1 MTESEYQKEI
11 EKIFTKFPSFQIV
24 GGVAYKPGLDNMFD
38 IDQELGFPSKK
49 FRSVHVAGTNGKGS
63 VSHMI
68 ASALMQ
74 LPASAGVSGS
84 SLSLAGDTLKIGLYT
99 SPHLVDFRERIKVN
113 GEMVP
118 KEFVYDFLKRFTP
131 FFEEKNASF
140 FEITT
145 AMAFDYFAK
154 SNVDIAVI
162 ECGLGGRLDSTN
174 IITPMLSIITSIG
187 LDHCQYLGNTLK
199 EIAGEKAG
207 IIKRNIPVVIGES
220 GTPDSGV
227 KEVFMQVAKD
237 NNSKIY
243 FAENTS
249 KYVSGSNDN
258 KAEGPRPEGACLS
271 ARSASNH
278 KISRRFVAGNNA
290 DVQGHGSVNLAGN
303 NADVQ
308 AHGSV
313 NILSSCILSAIE
325 TLDLKGDCQNK
336 NIKTVAVSLSL
347 ILKQFA
353 DEKKLEIDDALL
365 AKVIY
370 GIENAAKLT
379 GLRGRWEQ
387 LGDNPLIICD
397 IGHNEHAFRMLGKQ
411 ISRTAEQRFAKLG
424 GGKLIMVFGIMRD
437 KDLEAEKEY
446 LPQNAIYVFVNANS
460 PRALPANELKE
471 KMLSMGFKGECAGS
485 IKDGIAKAKQISAK
499 EDFIFIGGSS
509 YVVAEALENFK

>member
-207 IIKRNIPVVIGES
+207 IIKRNIPVVIGET

-227 KEVFMQVAKD
+227 KEVFMQVAAD
-237 NNSKIY
+237 NNSQIFLAVK
-243 FAENTS
+243 TS
-249 KYVSGSNDN
+249 KYIGASEAFTEPAERMERSDFKRSGSC
-258 KAEGPRPEGACLS
+258 KAED
-271 ARSASNH
+271 ASLN
-278 KISRRFVAGNNA
+278 S
-290 DVQGHGSVNLAGN
+290 
-303 NADVQ
+303 
-308 AHGSV
+308 
-313 NILSSCILSAIE
+313 LSSCILSATE

-336 NIKTVAVSLSL
+336 NIKTVAVALSL
-347 ILKQFA
+347 ILKQLA
-353 DEKKLEIDDALL
+353 DEKRIEINDALL

-387 LGDNPLIICD
+387 LGENPLIICD

-411 ISRTAEQRFAKLG
+411 ICRTAEQRFAKLG

-446 LPQNAIYVFVNANS
+446 LPQNALYVFVNASS

-485 IKDGIAKAKQISAK
+485 IKDGVAKAKQIASK

-509 YVVAEALENFK
+509 YVVAEALENFE

>member
-1 MTESEYQKEI
+1 MIESEYQKEL
-11 EKIFTKFPSFQIV
+11 ENIFIKFPSFQVV
-24 GGVAYKPGLDNMFD
+24 GEIAYKPGLDNMYD
-38 IDQELGFPSKK
+38 IDKALGFPSKR

-63 VSHMI
+63 VCHMI

-74 LPASAGVSGS
+74 LPSSA
-84 SLSLAGDTLKIGLYT
+84 AGDTLKIGLYT

-113 GEMVP
+113 GEMIS

-154 SNVDIAVI
+154 NNVDIAVI

-187 LDHCQYLGNTLK
+187 FDHCQYLGNTLK
-199 EIAGEKAG
+199 DIAGEKAG
-207 IIKRNIPVVIGES
+207 IIKRNIPVVIGET

-227 KEVFMQVAKD
+227 KEVFMQVAAD
-237 NNSKIY
+237 NNSQI
-243 FAENTS
+243 FLAEKAS
-249 KYVSGSNDN
+249 KYISWSNDN
-258 KAEGPRPEGACLS
+258 KA
-271 ARSASNH
+271 
-278 KISRRFVAGNNA
+278 
-290 DVQGHGSVNLAGN
+290 
-303 NADVQ
+303 
-308 AHGSV
+308 
-313 NILSSCILSAIE
+313 NILSSCILSATE

-336 NIKTVAVSLSL
+336 NIKTVAVALSL
-347 ILKQFA
+347 ILKQLS
-353 DEKKLEIDDALL
+353 DEKKLEVNDALI

-397 IGHNEHAFRMLGKQ
+397 IGHNEHAFRMLGQQ
-411 ISRTAEQRFAKLG
+411 ITRTSEQRFAKLG
-424 GGKLIMVFGIMRD
+424 GGKLIMLFGIMRD

-446 LPQNAIYVFVNANS
+446 LPQNALYIFVNASS
-460 PRALPANELKE
+460 PRALPANELKA
-471 KMLSMGFKGECAGS
+471 KMLSMGFNGECAGS
-485 IKDGIAKAKQISAK
+485 IKDGVAKAKQIAAK

-509 YVVAEALENFK
+509 YVVAEALEFFQK

>member
-1 MTESEYQKEI
+1 MRAEGIMIESEYQKEL
-11 EKIFTKFPSFQIV
+11 ENIFIKFPSFQVV
-24 GGVAYKPGLDNMFD
+24 GEIAYKPGLDNMYD
-38 IDQELGFPSKK
+38 IDKALGFPSKR

-63 VSHMI
+63 VCHMI

-74 LPASAGVSGS
+74 LPSSA
-84 SLSLAGDTLKIGLYT
+84 AGDTLKIGLYT

-113 GEMVP
+113 GEMIS

-154 SNVDIAVI
+154 NNVDIAVI

-187 LDHCQYLGNTLK
+187 FDHCQYLGNTLK
-199 EIAGEKAG
+199 DIAGEKAG
-207 IIKRNIPVVIGES
+207 IIKRNIPVVIGET

-227 KEVFMQVAKD
+227 KEVFMQVAAD
-237 NNSKIY
+237 NNSQI
-243 FAENTS
+243 FLAEKAS
-249 KYVSGSNDN
+249 KYISWSNDN
-258 KAEGPRPEGACLS
+258 KA
-271 ARSASNH
+271 
-278 KISRRFVAGNNA
+278 
-290 DVQGHGSVNLAGN
+290 
-303 NADVQ
+303 
-308 AHGSV
+308 
-313 NILSSCILSAIE
+313 NILSSCILSATE

-336 NIKTVAVSLSL
+336 NIKTVAVALSL
-347 ILKQFA
+347 ILKQLS
-353 DEKKLEIDDALL
+353 DEKKLEVNDALI

-397 IGHNEHAFRMLGKQ
+397 IGHNEHAFRMLGQQ
-411 ISRTAEQRFAKLG
+411 ITRTSEQRFAKLG
-424 GGKLIMVFGIMRD
+424 GGKLIMLFGIMRD

-446 LPQNAIYVFVNANS
+446 LPQNALYIFVNASS
-460 PRALPANELKE
+460 PRALPANELKA
-471 KMLSMGFKGECAGS
+471 KMLSMGFNGECAGS
-485 IKDGIAKAKQISAK
+485 IKDGVAKAKQIAAK

-509 YVVAEALENFK
+509 YVVAEALEFFQK

>member
-1 MTESEYQKEI
+1 MTESEYQEEI
-11 EKIFTKFPSFQIV
+11 KKIFTKFPSFQTV
-24 GGVAYKPGLDNMFD
+24 GGAAYKPGLDNMFE
-38 IDQELGFPSKK
+38 IDKEFGFPSKK
-49 FRSVHVAGTNGKGS
+49 FPSIHVAGTNGKGS

-74 LPASAGVSGS
+74 IPSAPCTSVTS
-84 SLSLAGDTLKIGLYT
+84 AAAARATLKTGLYT

-113 GEMVP
+113 GEMIS
-118 KEFVYDFLKRFTP
+118 KEFVYDFLKGYTP
-131 FFEEKNASF
+131 FFEEKKASF

-207 IIKRNIPVVIGES
+207 IIKRNSPVVIGEC

-237 NNSKIY
+237 NGSPIY
-243 FAENTS
+243 FAENFS
-249 KYVSGSNDN
+249 KYITGGHSSGSSIFSI
-258 KAEGPRPEGACLS
+258 ASLSACLLS
-271 ARSASNH
+271 
-278 KISRRFVAGNNA
+278 GA
-290 DVQGHGSVNLAGN
+290 DN
-303 NADVQ
+303 
-308 AHGSV
+308 
-313 NILSSCILSAIE
+313 
-325 TLDLKGDCQNK
+325 LDLKGDCQDK
-336 NIKTVAVSLSL
+336 NIKTVAVALSL

-353 DEKKLEIDDALL
+353 DEKRLEIDDALL
-365 AKVIY
+365 VKVIS
-370 GIENAAKLT
+370 GIENTAKLT

-397 IGHNEHAFRMLGKQ
+397 IGHNEHAFRILGKQ
-411 ISRTAEQRFAKLG
+411 IGRTAEQRFAKSG

-437 KDLEAEKEY
+437 KDLEAEKKY
-446 LPQNAIYVFVNANS
+446 LPDNAFYIFVNADS
-460 PRALPANELKE
+460 PRALPADELKGR
-471 KMLSMGFKGECAGS
+471 MFSMGFKGECAGS
-485 IKDGIAKAKQISAK
+485 ANKGTVGSIIDGIEMAKQIAAK

-509 YVVAEALENFK
+509 YVVAEVLEYFQK

>member
-1 MTESEYQKEI
+1 MELLRAEGIMIESEYQKEL
-11 EKIFTKFPSFQIV
+11 ENIFIKFPSFQVV
-24 GGVAYKPGLDNMFD
+24 GEIAYKPGLDNMYD
-38 IDQELGFPSKK
+38 IDKALGFPSKR

-63 VSHMI
+63 VCHMI

-74 LPASAGVSGS
+74 LPSSA
-84 SLSLAGDTLKIGLYT
+84 AGDTLKIGLYT

-113 GEMVP
+113 GEMIS

-154 SNVDIAVI
+154 NNVDIAVI

-187 LDHCQYLGNTLK
+187 FDHCQYLGNTLK
-199 EIAGEKAG
+199 DIAGEKAG
-207 IIKRNIPVVIGES
+207 IIKRNIPVVIGETS
-220 GTPDSGV
+220 APDSGV
-227 KEVFMQVAKD
+227 KEVFMQVAAD
-237 NNSKIY
+237 NNSQI
-243 FAENTS
+243 FLAEKAS
-249 KYVSGSNDN
+249 KYISWSNDN
-258 KAEGPRPEGACLS
+258 KA
-271 ARSASNH
+271 
-278 KISRRFVAGNNA
+278 
-290 DVQGHGSVNLAGN
+290 
-303 NADVQ
+303 
-308 AHGSV
+308 
-313 NILSSCILSAIE
+313 NILSSCILSATE

-336 NIKTVAVSLSL
+336 NIKTVAVALSL
-347 ILKQFA
+347 ILKQLS
-353 DEKKLEIDDALL
+353 DEKKLEVNDALI

-397 IGHNEHAFRMLGKQ
+397 IGHNEHAFRMLGQQ
-411 ISRTAEQRFAKLG
+411 ITRTSEQRFAKLG
-424 GGKLIMVFGIMRD
+424 GGKLIMLFGIMRD

-446 LPQNAIYVFVNANS
+446 LPQNALYIFVNASS
-460 PRALPANELKE
+460 PRALPANELKA
-471 KMLSMGFKGECAGS
+471 KMLSMGFNGECAGS
-485 IKDGIAKAKQISAK
+485 IKDGVAKAKQIAAK

-509 YVVAEALENFK
+509 YVVAEALEFFQK

>member
-1 MTESEYQKEI
+1 MTESEYQKEV
-11 EKIFTKFPSFQIV
+11 EKIFTKFPSFQTV
-24 GGVAYKPGLDNMFD
+24 GGVAYKPGLDNMFE
-38 IDQELGFPSKK
+38 IDKELGFPSRK

-74 LPASAGVSGS
+74 LPSSAAVSPAAGGS
-84 SLSLAGDTLKIGLYT
+84 LKIGLYT

-118 KEFVYDFLKRFTP
+118 KEFVYDFLKRFSP
-131 FFEEKNASF
+131 FFEEKKASF

-154 SNVDIAVI
+154 CNVDIAVI

-207 IIKRNIPVVIGES
+207 IIKRNIPVVIGET

-227 KEVFMQVAKD
+227 KEVFMQVAAD
-237 NNSKIY
+237 NNSPI
-243 FAENTS
+243 FLAEKAS
-249 KYVSGSNDN
+249 KYISWSNDN
-258 KAEGPRPEGACLS
+258 KAEGPRPEEACLS

-290 DVQGHGSVNLAGN
+290 DVQ
-303 NADVQ
+303 

-313 NILSSCILSAIE
+313 NIFSSCILSATE

-336 NIKTVAVSLSL
+336 NIKTVAVALSL
-347 ILKQFA
+347 ILKQLA
-353 DEKKLEIDDALL
+353 DEKRLEIDDALL

-387 LGDNPLIICD
+387 LGENPLIICD

-437 KDLEAEKEY
+437 KDLEAEKDY
-446 LPQNAIYVFVNANS
+446 LPQNAFYIFVNANS
-460 PRALPANELKE
+460 PRALPDVELKE
-471 KMLSMGFKGECAGS
+471 KMLKMGFKGSVPA
-485 IKDGIAKAKQISAK
+485 
-499 EDFIFIGGSS
+499 
-509 YVVAEALENFK
+509 V